1 MITNELFIIFALILL
16 NAFFSLSEM
25 AIVSASKPML
35 RQLAKHGDRRAETAL
50 NLAEDS
56 GRFLSTV
63 QVGITLVGILAGAYG
78 GAAISAKIKPYF
90 DEIAFIHPH
99 GEGVAVTL
107 VVTMITY
114 LSVVVGELVPKQ
126 FALRKP
132 EKIALFVARPMAA
145 LSKFCT
151 PIVWILEKSGHIITR
166 LFGRASISD
175 DRITEAEVKAVL
187 SEGAETGIIEKAE
200 HEMLQRVIR
209 LGDRDVKSIMT
220 HRSTVTYI
228 NTQDSIDAIRTK
240 VHEAG
245 HSRYPVLD
253 GNPDKV
259 IGVVQ
264 AKQLLDGALS
274 RADIKVQDYIQEVET
289 LPENA
294 SCLNALELFKK
305 SNVHLIVVVNEYG
318 GCEGIITT
326 SDLLEAIV
334 GLLPSNYDKPEHAL
348 ITQRQDGSW
357 FIDGMTPIDEVHI
370 AIGIEEIDVDD
381 SFDTMAGFVLDNL
394 GKSPEEGDYFELYNY
409 RFEVADMDDARIDKI
424 LVTPLHQT
432 AKSLAS

>member
-1 MITNELFIIFALILL
+1 MITNELLIIFALILL

-35 RQLAKHGDRRAETAL
+35 RQLAKHGNRRAEIAL

-78 GAAISAKIKPYF
+78 GATISAKIKPYF
-90 DEIAFIHPH
+90 DEIAFIYPH
-99 GEGVAVTL
+99 GEGVAVTI
-107 VVTMITY
+107 VVTIITY

-132 EKIALFVARPMAA
+132 EKIAVFVARPMAA

-151 PIVWILEKSGHIITR
+151 PVVWVLEISARIINR
-166 LFGRASISD
+166 AFGNATLNE
-175 DRITEAEVKAVL
+175 DRMTEAEVKAVL
-187 SEGAETGIIEKAE
+187 SEGVETGVIEKTE

-228 NTQDSIDAIRTK
+228 NTHDTIDAIRTK

-274 RADIKVQDYIQEVET
+274 HSDIKVADYIQNVET

-318 GCEGIITT
+318 GSEGIITT

-334 GLLPSNYDKPEHAL
+334 GLLPSNYDKPEHAM

-357 FIDGMTPIDEVHI
+357 FVDGLTPIDEVHI
-370 AIGIEEIDVDD
+370 AIGLDEIDVDD
-381 SFDTMAGFVLDNL
+381 SFDTMAGFMLDNL

-424 LVTPLHQT
+424 LVTPLNKET
-432 AKSLAS
+432 AAA

>member
-1 MITNELFIIFALILL
+1 MITNELFIIFILL
-16 NAFFSLSEM
+16 LLNGFFSLSEM

-35 RQLAKHGDRRAETAL
+35 RQLAKQGDRRAVTAL
-50 NLAEDS
+50 HLAEDS

-78 GAAISAKIKPYF
+78 GATITEKIKPWFESIPYG
-90 DEIAFIHPH
+90 DA
-99 GEGVAVTL
+99 VAVTI
-107 VVTMITY
+107 VVTLITY
-114 LSVVVGELVPKQ
+114 FSVVIGELVPKQ

-132 EKIALFVARPMAA
+132 DKIALFVARPMAA
-145 LSKFCT
+145 LSKLCT
-151 PIVWILEKSGHIITR
+151 PVVWFLEVSARTLGHA
-166 LFGRASISD
+166 FGPASLND
-175 DRITEAEVKAVL
+175 ERMTEAEVKAVL
-187 SEGAETGIIEKAE
+187 SEGVETGVLEKAE

-220 HRSTVTYI
+220 HRSTVTFISI
-228 NTQDSIDAIRTK
+228 NDPIDVIRTK
-240 VHEAG
+240 VHDAG
-245 HSRYPVLD
+245 HSRYPVID

-264 AKQLLDGALS
+264 AKQMLDGALS
-274 RADIKVQDYIQEVET
+274 HAEIKVADYVQSAET

-305 SNVHLIVVVNEYG
+305 SSVHLIIVVNEYG
-318 GCEGIITT
+318 GTEGIITT

-334 GLLPSNYDKPEHAL
+334 GLLPSNYDKPEHAM

-357 FIDGMTPIDEVHI
+357 FIDGLTPIDEVHLT
-370 AIGIEEIDVDD
+370 IGLEEIDVDD
-381 SFDTMAGFVLDNL
+381 SFDTMAGFMLDNL
-394 GKSPEEGDYFELYNY
+394 GKSPEEGDYFELYKY

-424 LVTPLHQT
+424 LVTPLKDSKTKQV
-432 AKSLAS
+432 A